1 MTALLKA
8 GFQIDSGI
16 LICLYVDKSETALKT
31 RKANVFDRKSIYS
44 ALGVIGHFYS
54 DMNKD
59 IATRLMEKSD
69 IDQNDKWE
77 DYEIG
82 LMQQIFYNQFMQD
95 KMMQNPA
102 VKM

>member
-1 MTALLKA
+1 MTKRP
-8 GFQIDSGI
+8 SGTRI
-16 LICLYVDKSETALKT
+16 LKT
-31 RKANVFDRKSIYS
+31 PKAKVFDRKSIYS

-95 KMMQNPA
+95 KMMKDPL

>member
-1 MTALLKA
+1 MVGSRMANRPLY
-8 GFQIDSGI
+8 QDPDSGTRI
-16 LICLYVDKSETALKT
+16 LKT
-31 RKANVFDRKSIYS
+31 PKAKVFDRKTIYS

-95 KMMQNPA
+95 KMMKDPL

>member
-1 MTALLKA
+1 MIPMFSLAVGPREPT
-8 GFQIDSGI
+8 QSSETVI
-16 LICLYVDKSETALKT
+16 LKSE
-31 RKANVFDRKSIYS
+31 KAKVFDRKSIYS

-95 KMMQNPA
+95 KMMKDPL

>member
-1 MTALLKA
+1 
-8 GFQIDSGI
+8 
-16 LICLYVDKSETALKT
+16 
-31 RKANVFDRKSIYS
+31 
-44 ALGVIGHFYS
+44 
-54 DMNKD
+54 MNKD

-69 IDQNDKWE
+69 IDQNDQWE

>member
-1 MTALLKA
+1 
-8 GFQIDSGI
+8 
-16 LICLYVDKSETALKT
+16 
-31 RKANVFDRKSIYS
+31 
-44 ALGVIGHFYS
+44 
-54 DMNKD
+54 
-59 IATRLMEKSD
+59 MEKSD

-95 KMMQNPA
+95 KMMKDPL